1 MKRTDLIRH
10 LLLQG
15 CRFKQEGGRH
25 TLFENPKTGLFSTV
39 PRHTVVDTYLAEKIC
54 KDLGIIKPKKK

>member
-10 LLLQG
+10 LLKTG
-15 CRFKQEGGRH
+15 CEFEHEGGRH
-25 TLFENPKTGLFSTV
+25 TLYKNPKTGLFSTV
-39 PRHTVVDTYLAEKIC
+39 PCHTSIDNYLAEKIC